1 MWSRE
6 GVFQFSDEID
16 PEKVL
21 YVHDPKTEM
30 KETLVAPDFIAN
42 AGGLITG
49 AVEYRGGTEK
59 ELFKVIED
67 KIVRNKN
74 ASLTWRRIRRCCP
87 EMCRKDSAGT
97 CTESNGV

>member
-6 GVFQFSDEID
+6 GVFQFSDEIG

-30 KETLVAPDFIAN
+30 KGILVVPDFIAN
-42 AGGLITG
+42 AGRLITG

-59 ELFKVIED
+59 EVFKVIED
-67 KIVRNKN
+67 KIIRNTKLVLDM
-74 ASLTWRRIRRCCP
+74 A
-87 EMCRKDSAGT
+87 KDQKMLPRDAA
-97 CTESNGV
+97 

>member
-6 GVFQFSDEID
+6 GLFQFSDEIG

-30 KETLVAPDFIAN
+30 KGTLVAPDFIAN

-59 ELFKVIED
+59 EVFRVIKD
-67 KIVRNKN
+67 KMVRNTKLVLDM
-74 ASLTWRRIRRCCP
+74 A
-87 EMCRKDSAGT
+87 KDQKMLPRDVAKR
-97 CTESNGV
+97 